1 MTSCAAARGRNHSQG
16 EGAKLPETK
25 KSKRNPTREFRG
37 PPDCP
42 LTDALVKRKFADL
55 DPETVRR
62 AVPPKKRAV
71 AETLGKS
78 GAQDER
84 RCVRFVRFVSDP
96 ATSLQMLSL

>member
-1 MTSCAAARGRNHSQG
+1 
-16 EGAKLPETK
+16 
-25 KSKRNPTREFRG
+25 
-37 PPDCP
+37 
-42 LTDALVKRKFADL
+42 VKRKFADL

-96 ATSLQMLSL
+96 HYVTANVVPVTLCDSPGVRCG

>member
-1 MTSCAAARGRNHSQG
+1 MKRVWEWSPTLPRVAQDISRWPNTIDRIIDA
-16 EGAKLPETK
+16 EGAKLPEKK

-42 LTDALVKRKFADL
+42 LTDAMMKRKFADL

-78 GAQDER
+78 AR
-84 RCVRFVRFVSDP
+84 
-96 ATSLQMLSL
+96 TTI